1 MKIEKITCSDMRE
14 YNEIDDII
22 ALGKKYPISEF
33 AIQAHP
39 SKFSGWM
46 PRYVWFETLMHAA
59 RNTNINLA
67 MHVNSEWR
75 TEICRGDVPYE
86 IKRMWDMQ
94 RDNGKPVIGRVQIN
108 INGGKDSF
116 RFYTNK
122 VADII
127 RAYPNIEFIFQY
139 TAKQKRRLGK
149 LDHTDVPFSMLFDA
163 SGGCGKLPKQWHAP
177 INSNHKMGYSGGLGP
192 DNISEN
198 LDKINMVVPA
208 NSNIWID
215 AEGKLKNPDI
225 KQFDIARAERYIE
238 NTLNWSLRTR

>member
-1 MKIEKITCSDMRE
+1 
-14 YNEIDDII
+14 
-22 ALGKKYPISEF
+22 
-33 AIQAHP
+33 
-39 SKFSGWM
+39 
-46 PRYVWFETLMHAA
+46 
-59 RNTNINLA
+59 
-67 MHVNSEWR
+67 
-75 TEICRGDVPYE
+75 
-86 IKRMWDMQ
+86 MWDMQ